1 MLRTS
6 RLICSKSLDVRF
18 DNLRSNSS
26 DLERLKSYVSSAHP
40 TSHIYLVKHAIPE
53 DESPAEK
60 RYRMMREEYQLWNHF
75 YWEENNKQFQ
85 EEKAQYII
93 KQRLKKQNDSYGSS
107 HEDLAPF
114 YRDFLDRNYEKH
126 ITYNKQ
132 WYQKQFKLLLPA
144 LAAFLACKRRQIK
157 LALK

>member
-6 RLICSKSLDVRF
+6 RLIRSKSLDVRINNIRF
-18 DNLRSNSS
+18 NST
-26 DLERLKSYVSSAHP
+26 DLERVKSYVSSAHP

-85 EEKAQYII
+85 EVSSFISMMTTRFGQHTLPSYC
-93 KQRLKKQNDSYGSS
+93 RKKLNISS
-107 HEDLAPF
+107 
-114 YRDFLDRNYEKH
+114 
-126 ITYNKQ
+126 NKG
-132 WYQKQFKLLLPA
+132 
-144 LAAFLACKRRQIK
+144 
-157 LALK
+157 